1 MLNIAVKCVITSIS
15 TFPHRA
21 HNITPF
27 DAVGLMLLETSAKV
41 FLPWGKKY
49 FRIYFATTATKYDMR
64 YYSNKYKGV
73 AFCHDL
79 NETELKLCH
88 CHCAKMN
95 INIIY

>member
-1 MLNIAVKCVITSIS
+1 MKLYSSVSVTKKLVFGRCDTVLNNAVKCVITSIS

-64 YYSNKYKGV
+64 Y
-73 AFCHDL
+73 
-79 NETELKLCH
+79 
-88 CHCAKMN
+88 
-95 INIIY
+95 